1 MVFATLKRCR
11 CRRQIRQELRALLG
25 ARPPE
30 RLSAQSAESAFSR
43 RETGPSGE
51 ESVYSEGAPGGG
63 VDDVGVSE
71 NSVPLNPLVNDH
83 YPY

>member
-1 MVFATLKRCR
+1 MMVFATLKRCR

-51 ESVYSEGAPGGG
+51 ESVYSEGAPDGGKG
-63 VDDVGVSE
+63 KSPKMGGLMIEGNLAGDGT
-71 NSVPLNPLVNDH
+71 
-83 YPY
+83 

>member
-30 RLSAQSAESAFSR
+30 RLSAQSAESAFSSR

-51 ESVYSEGAPGGG
+51 DSVYSEGAPGGDG
-63 VDDVGVSE
+63 G
-71 NSVPLNPLVNDH
+71 
-83 YPY
+83 

>member
-1 MVFATLKRCR
+1 MKVDDGFRHPKKRCR
-11 CRRQIRQELRALLG
+11 CRRQELRALLG

-43 RETGPSGE
+43 RETCPSGE

-63 VDDVGVSE
+63 VNDVGLSE
-71 NSVPLNPLVNDH
+71 NVGLIFPMK
-83 YPY
+83 